1 MPARQARR
9 RRRGSV
15 TALVALILGVIGL
28 GASLVGV
35 AVQLLPRQFTAAQQQ
50 KIMAW
55 EVGKRWRVLP
65 AKSIFPASIQ
75 YRPPSVLED
84 GTALT
89 LSAQR
94 IGIAPQSVCS
104 AAADR
109 PVALLLTRYGCQ
121 ALLRATYVD
130 DTDTYV
136 LTVGVAVLPGQAQ
149 AGQVERSLTE
159 PRLTDA
165 RGAPAAAAGVRAVSF
180 KGTSA
185 AGFTDSRR
193 QISASVMKGPYVVM
207 YTVGYTDGR
216 PWVPVAADSYADA
229 EMTSMA
235 QGVAGSVATVLGAPP
250 RVPHCPGAPGC

>member
-1 MPARQARR
+1 M
-9 RRRGSV
+9 
-15 TALVALILGVIGL
+15 LGVAGL
-28 GASLVGV
+28 GASLAGV
-35 AVQLLPRQFTAAQQQ
+35 AIQVLPRQFTAAQQQ

-55 EVGKRWRVLP
+55 EVARRWRVLP
-65 AKSIFPASIQ
+65 AKAIFPASIR
-75 YRPPSVLED
+75 YKPPSVLAD
-84 GTALT
+84 GTPLT

-94 IGIAPQSVCS
+94 IGIAPQSICS

-109 PVALLLTRYGCQ
+109 PAALVLTRYGCQ

-130 DTDTYV
+130 GTDTYV

-149 AGQVERSLTE
+149 ADEVERSLTG
-159 PRLTDA
+159 PRLTDS

-180 KGTSA
+180 RGSSA
-185 AGFTDSRR
+185 AGFTDSHR
-193 QISASVMKGPYVVM
+193 QISASVSEGPYVVM

-250 RVPHCPGAPGC
+250 RAPRCPGAPGC